1 MYVICKKVSF
11 FFHKENTMKKTTI
24 FAFTLVELLV
34 VIAII
39 GALIALLLP
48 AVQAARE
55 AARRAQ
61 CTNKLKQ
68 IGLACHNMHDTL
80 GHLPSTGFQKELC
93 LEPLRTIGAI
103 TYTDICVAPNRDR
116 YQSRGRIGWT
126 ITIFPFMELNAS
138 YQPVADLCKDVG
150 TDGYTHTW
158 MITNGNANWTYSGTI
173 PNPLSGITQF
183 ICPSEP
189 IHKPIVGIHSPTS
202 YRACVGD
209 EAIQYVENMGNPS
222 WVANYHQRGIF
233 VPGLLAEITFAAV
246 TDGTSNTMMVSEAG
260 ISEGHF
266 TTVAFIQGGLA
277 RTAGTNPIT
286 NGYAATCTAKRD
298 VGRKIKDAGISDSG
312 AYISDCNINYTGFHS
327 VLPPNSPS
335 CTDEGATVS
344 DSGWRGLIAA
354 NSYHPGGVN
363 VVLADDS
370 VRFVS
375 DTVNAVS
382 TGVTLT
388 TQPSVGLTGES
399 PYGVW
404 GSLGTRNG
412 SELNSL

>member
-1 MYVICKKVSF
+1 
-11 FFHKENTMKKTTI
+11 
-24 FAFTLVELLV
+24 V

-39 GALIALLLP
+39 GVLIALLLP

-80 GHLPSTGFQKELC
+80 GHFPSMVFQKELC
-93 LEPLRTIGAI
+93 LEPLKTVGA
-103 TYTDICVAPNRDR
+103 TTFTDITVAPNRNR
-116 YQSRGRIGWT
+116 FQSRGRIGWT
-126 ITIFPFMELNAS
+126 INIFPYMELNAS

-150 TDGYTHTW
+150 TAGTNYTF
-158 MITNGNANWTYSGTI
+158 MMLSESANWTYSGTI

-183 ICPSEP
+183 ICPSDQ
-189 IHKPIVGIHSPTS
+189 IRKPIAGVHSPTS

-209 EAIQYVENMGNPS
+209 EAMQYTEHMGDPS
-222 WVANYHQRGIF
+222 NAANYHQRGIF
-233 VPGLLAEITFAAV
+233 VPGLLAEITFASIP
-246 TDGTSNTMMVSEAG
+246 DGTSNTMLVSEAG
-260 ISEGHF
+260 ISEGHPT
-266 TTVAFIQGGLA
+266 TTVVFIQGGLA
-277 RTAGTNPIT
+277 RTVGTNPIT
-286 NGYAATCTAKRD
+286 AGYAATCAAKRD
-298 VGRKIKDAGISDSG
+298 VGRKIKDAGLSDSG
-312 AYISDCNINYTGFHS
+312 AFISDCNMNYTGFHS

-335 CTDEGATVS
+335 CSDIGATTAG
-344 DSGWRGLIAA
+344 SGYQGLIAV

-375 DTVNAVS
+375 ETINAVS
-382 TGVTLT
+382 PGVTLT

-404 GSLGTRNG
+404 GALGTRNG
-412 SELNSL
+412 GESKSF

>member
-1 MYVICKKVSF
+1 
-11 FFHKENTMKKTTI
+11 MKKTLR
-24 FAFTLVELLV
+24 FGFTLVELLV

-39 GALIALLLP
+39 GMLIALLLP

-61 CTNKLKQ
+61 CVNKLKQ

-93 LEPLRTIGAI
+93 LEPLKTVGAT
-103 TYTDICVAPNRDR
+103 TYTDICVAPNRNR

-126 ITIFPFMELNAS
+126 VTIFPFMELNAS
-138 YQPVADLCKDVG
+138 YQPIADLCKDVG
-150 TDGYTHTW
+150 TDGNTHAW
-158 MITNGNANWTYSGTI
+158 MITNGNVNWTYSGTI
-173 PNPLSGITQF
+173 PNPLSGINQF
-183 ICPSEP
+183 LCPSEP
-189 IHKPIVGIHSPTS
+189 VRKPIVGVQSPTS

-209 EAIQYVENMGNPS
+209 EAIWETESMGNPTTA
-222 WVANYHQRGIF
+222 ANYHQRGVF
-233 VPGLLAEITFAAV
+233 VPGLLAEITFAAI

-260 ISEGHF
+260 IVERHF
-266 TTVAFIQGGLA
+266 STVNFIQGGLA
-277 RTAGTNPIT
+277 RTVGTSLT
-286 NGYAATCTAKRD
+286 TAGYAATCAAKRD
-298 VGRKIKDAGISDSG
+298 VGRTIKDPGISDSG
-312 AYISDCNINYTGFHS
+312 AYISDANVNYTGFHS
-327 VLPPNSPS
+327 VLPPNSPA
-335 CTDEGATVS
+335 CTSDAATTA

-363 VVLADDS
+363 VVFADDS

-404 GSLGTRNG
+404 GALGTRNSG
-412 SELNSL
+412 ESKSLQ